1 MDQVNRRSGGEINL
15 FSSRAFRFLVLT
27 FVALLPV
34 QLETTKALGFR
45 VAPANAMLAV
55 MAILLVGAKGPIALL
70 RDLRRKPA
78 VIGAMALALWF
89 CLILP
94 VTAHALGRIT
104 SYVLVNKIL
113 GLSCLILIL
122 ATFSTLINPRG
133 WVAWAMRWYVRFGS
147 VWNALGLLAWV
158 VYAIGRIHTPF
169 VFGPGRLSGLLI
181 DPNAYGG
188 FLVTIFLMQLGT
200 LNSARRPWA
209 KWVGVWN
216 SLLLLVGIF
225 LTISRGAAVALCAG
239 GFLLW
244 FEYQGREK
252 RVVRLLLLMASVTVI
267 LIWVQPLWQLR
278 SSSAEAPEVTVESVE
293 AMARIQNLAWRFSVM
308 LSALKAF
315 TRSPLWGIGL
325 GVFPH
330 LEGSKELII
339 HNTFLWLL
347 TETGI
352 IGFLIFGFV
361 MVAIWFAYRKA
372 RILGDGEVVG
382 LGSAVGAWLGL
393 MLRIEALY
401 QRHFWFLCAL
411 IVSLGVP
418 YGTARQQLIN
428 KVCGS
433 KSKKQ

>member
-1 MDQVNRRSGGEINL
+1 
-15 FSSRAFRFLVLT
+15 
-27 FVALLPV
+27 
-34 QLETTKALGFR
+34 
-45 VAPANAMLAV
+45 
-55 MAILLVGAKGPIALL
+55 
-70 RDLRRKPA
+70 
-78 VIGAMALALWF
+78 
-89 CLILP
+89 
-94 VTAHALGRIT
+94 
-104 SYVLVNKIL
+104 
-113 GLSCLILIL
+113 
-122 ATFSTLINPRG
+122 
-133 WVAWAMRWYVRFGS
+133 
-147 VWNALGLLAWV
+147 
-158 VYAIGRIHTPF
+158 
-169 VFGPGRLSGLLI
+169 
-181 DPNAYGG
+181 
-188 FLVTIFLMQLGT
+188 
-200 LNSARRPWA
+200 
-209 KWVGVWN
+209 
-216 SLLLLVGIF
+216 
-225 LTISRGAAVALCAG
+225 LCAG